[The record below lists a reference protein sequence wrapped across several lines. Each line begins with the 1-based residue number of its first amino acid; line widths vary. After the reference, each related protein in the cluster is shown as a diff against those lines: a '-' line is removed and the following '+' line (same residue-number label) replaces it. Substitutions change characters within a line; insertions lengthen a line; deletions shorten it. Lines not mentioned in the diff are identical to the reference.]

1 MILRSKDRETL
12 LQIFSLVN
20 TPLEVWAYGSR
31 VSGEAHEGSDLD
43 LVIRTDSLQK
53 LPIEVLLKVKEKIQ
67 ESNIPV
73 IVEIFDW
80 ARLPE
85 SFHRNI
91 NAHHEVLYSNLG
103 TMVHESRAEYKKNDG
118 ENNSTN

>member
-12 LQIFSLVN
+12 LQIFSLMNV
-20 TPLEVWAYGSR
+20 PFEVWAYGSR
-31 VSGEAHEGSDLD
+31 VSGQAHDGSDLD
-43 LVIRTDSLQK
+43 LVIRTGSLQK
-53 LPIEVLLKVKEKIQ
+53 LPIEVLLEVKEKIQ

-91 NAHHEVLYSNLG
+91 NAHYEVLYSNLV
-103 TMVHESRAEYKKNDG
+103 TMVHEPPAKYKKKD
-118 ENNSTN
+118 EEKNNAN

>member
-12 LQIFSLVN
+12 LQIFSLMNV
-20 TPLEVWAYGSR
+20 PFEVWAYGSR
-31 VSGEAHEGSDLD
+31 VSGQAHEGSDLD
-43 LVIRTDSLQK
+43 LVIRTGSLQK
-53 LPIEVLLKVKEKIQ
+53 LPIEVLLEVKEKIQ

-91 NAHHEVLYSNLG
+91 NAHHEVLYSNLA
-103 TMVHESRAEYKKNDG
+103 TMVHESPAEYKKKD
-118 ENNSTN
+118 EEKNNAN

>member
-20 TPLEVWAYGSR
+20 APLEVWAYGSR

-43 LVIRTDSLQK
+43 LVIRTGSLQK

-73 IVEIFDW
+73 TVEIFDW

-103 TMVHESRAEYKKNDG
+103 MTVHEPRVEYKKKDKKK
-118 ENNSTN
+118 NSTK